1 MTSRRHASSWYAA
14 TANPHPPH
22 PALEGTVRCDVCV
35 VGGGYTGL
43 MTALEL
49 AERGMDVVLVEAER
63 VGWGASGRN
72 GGQIIT
78 GYNKPMADIERW
90 MGRDDARLLWQLAEE
105 ATSQLHERV
114 EKHGIRCDLTRG
126 FVLAAVK
133 PRHMAEL
140 DEVVREMRDAY
151 GYPHL
156 ERLDRDGVAGMVDSP
171 LYVGGLYD
179 GGSGHLHPLNY
190 ALGLADAC
198 LAAGV
203 RIFEGSRVVS
213 LETGLLPAAVTA
225 RGRAQA
231 RFLVLAGN
239 AYLGGLVP
247 QMAGMIMP
255 VATQIIATEP
265 LGAER
270 ASALLP
276 RNTAVADMNFVL
288 DYFRRTSDHRL
299 LFGGGA
305 NYSGRDTPGSR
316 EVLRFKMLR
325 VFPQLKDMAVD
336 FHWSGKVA
344 ITMNRMPQ
352 VGRLTPSVYYA
363 HGYSG
368 HGVALAGLAGR
379 LIAETVAGTAER
391 FDVFARI
398 PHMPFPGGQRLR
410 TPALVLAMLWF
421 RLRDLL

>member
-22 PALEGTVRCDVCV
+22 PPLEGTVRCDVCV

-43 MTALEL
+43 TAALEL
-49 AERGMDVVLVEAER
+49 AERGMDVVLLEAER

-78 GYNKPMADIERW
+78 GYNKPMATIERW

-105 ATSQLHERV
+105 ATAQLFERV

-126 FVLAAVK
+126 FVLAALK
-133 PRHMAEL
+133 ERHMAEL
-140 DEVVREMRDAY
+140 DEVMREMRDAY

-156 ERLDRDGVAGMVDSP
+156 RRLDHDGVAAMVDSP
-171 LYVGGLYD
+171 RYIGGLYD
-179 GGSGHLHPLNY
+179 EGSGHLHPLNY
-190 ALGLADAC
+190 ALGLADAG

-203 RIFEGSRVVS
+203 RIFEGSRALS
-213 LETGLLPAAVTA
+213 LETGLLPAVVTA
-225 RGRAQA
+225 RGRVQA

-247 QMAGMIMP
+247 QMTGMIMP
-255 VATQIIATEP
+255 VATQIIVTEP

-270 ASALLP
+270 ARALLP
-276 RNTAVADMNFVL
+276 NNAAVSDMNFVL
-288 DYFRRTSDHRL
+288 DYYRRTSDHRL

-305 NYSGRDTPGSR
+305 NYSGRDTPGGK
-316 EVLRFKMLR
+316 ELLRLKMQR
-325 VFPQLKDMAVD
+325 VFPQLRDVAVD
-336 FHWSGKVA
+336 YSWSGKVA

-352 VGRLTPSVYYA
+352 VGRLTPNVLFA

-379 LIAETVAGTAER
+379 LMAEAVAGIDGR
-391 FDVFARI
+391 FDLFARI
-398 PHMPFPGGQRLR
+398 PHTPFPGGQRLR